1 MIAHLRLAG
10 VLPIVCLLA
19 ACQAAAPTSPVAP
32 SAPSPERMEF
42 ITQFKNIDTANKGM
56 ITLDQAKAHYTEV
69 FRRLD
74 TNRDGFLSVAEIQ
87 PLMPVMAARSTDE
100 LVARLDRNGDNKL
113 TLAEFLVIN
122 TWLFRLSRDPKS
134 LTLDEVERG
143 FSENTGPVKEPS
155 LFGN

>member
-1 MIAHLRLAG
+1 MTTRSRLAF
-10 VLPIVCLLA
+10 VLIVVALA
-19 ACQAAAPTSPVAP
+19 GCQTAAPQVEAP
-32 SAPSPERMEF
+32 APPSPERQEF

-56 ITLDQAKAHYTEV
+56 ITLEQAKAHYAEV

-74 TNRDGFLSVAEIQ
+74 TNRDGFLTVAEIQ
-87 PLMPVMAARSTDE
+87 PLMPVMAARSASE

-122 TWLFRLSRDPKS
+122 SWLFRLSRDPNS
-134 LTLDEVERG
+134 LSLDEVERG
-143 FSENTGPVKEPS
+143 FAPQAENRAQPT